1 MRAIS
6 WVFAVLGGGAL
17 IVTVVG
23 NLIGGD
29 PAGAGFALVGPAPIY
44 AVGLAGAFRGR
55 GHPVAVWLLAG
66 GSLFMLNGSL
76 DDVVLKHAGPATAGW
91 VVFGA
96 MCAETGSQVAG
107 MGLVGLFPTGRPD
120 RKGQRAVLIAAAV
133 LAVLVPVL
141 VLVSSPWAPRDPFAA
156 PGSTAVASPMFT
168 PAARPLSAA
177 ANVIYQLD
185 LALLVAGLVM
195 LYLRYRRSPQSERRQ
210 VRLALV
216 GLAAAT
222 AVFAA
227 QIALAWTGGQGFG
240 WSAVLLA
247 LWVLGLSLV
256 LGSLLAALSAEELL
270 GIDRAARRAAVHQGL
285 LVLAAIGYV
294 AIAATLGILA
304 SRYLQDGVAIAV
316 AAAAALAFRPAQR
329 KLERLADRWAFGAR
343 LDGYDVLSRFG
354 ALLRAAPAHEDLLG
368 QLAGEISQALRLSW
382 VLVRLD
388 VEPAGSGGLSGLA
401 GVRAARRSGQSRP
414 GRPDRAGR

>member
-1 MRAIS
+1 
-6 WVFAVLGGGAL
+6 
-17 IVTVVG
+17 
-23 NLIGGD
+23 
-29 PAGAGFALVGPAPIY
+29 
-44 AVGLAGAFRGR
+44 
-55 GHPVAVWLLAG
+55 
-66 GSLFMLNGSL
+66 
-76 DDVVLKHAGPATAGW
+76 
-91 VVFGA
+91 
-96 MCAETGSQVAG
+96 
-107 MGLVGLFPTGRPD
+107 
-120 RKGQRAVLIAAAV
+120 
-133 LAVLVPVL
+133 
-141 VLVSSPWAPRDPFAA
+141 
-156 PGSTAVASPMFT
+156 
-168 PAARPLSAA
+168 
-177 ANVIYQLD
+177 
-185 LALLVAGLVM
+185 
-195 LYLRYRRSPQSERRQ
+195 
-210 VRLALV
+210 
-216 GLAAAT
+216 
-222 AVFAA
+222 
-227 QIALAWTGGQGFG
+227 
-240 WSAVLLA
+240 VLLA